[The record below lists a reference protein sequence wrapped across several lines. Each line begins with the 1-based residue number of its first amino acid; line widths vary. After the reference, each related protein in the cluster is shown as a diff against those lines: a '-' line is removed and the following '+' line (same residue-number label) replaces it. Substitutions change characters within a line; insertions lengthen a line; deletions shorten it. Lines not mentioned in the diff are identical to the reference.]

1 VKTFATTT
9 DLPRVA
15 AQLRRRGGS
24 PFRQQSLTGLIMV
37 APSVAFFAIFFIY
50 PVADAM
56 WISLTSWDLVSAPRF
71 IGLRNYSRLL
81 SDEDFG
87 HAAWVT
93 VAYTVGFLAV
103 TLPLALAL
111 ALALD
116 RRMRARGLYQAIIF
130 APVVLSMVS
139 VAMIWRAVYSPVGGL
154 YLMFTEPFGVT
165 NIQWL
170 NRVDLALPAL
180 IIVGVWKNVGYYM
193 VIFLAGLQSIPMNL
207 YEAARIDG
215 AGSVR
220 LLRHVTLPLLRPY
233 LLFAV
238 VVCIIR
244 TSQTFSA
251 VYALTGGGPDDATK
265 VLPFLIYENA
275 FQFNRMGY
283 ASAIAVVMFV
293 ALLFLTLMQFRLLR
307 SDSGA

>member
-1 VKTFATTT
+1 VSTQTSTASGAA
-9 DLPRVA
+9 LYARRRVRA
-15 AQLRRRGGS
+15 GSLLRR
-24 PFRQQSLTGLIMV
+24 QAATGLVMV
-37 APSVAFFAIFFIY
+37 APAVVFFAIFFVY
-50 PVADAM
+50 PVANAV
-56 WISLTSWDLVSAPRF
+56 WVSLTSWDLIGPQTF
-71 IGLRNYSRLL
+71 IGLRNYARLL
-81 SDEDFG
+81 TDDDFG
-87 HAAWVT
+87 HAVWVT
-93 VAYTVGFLAV
+93 VVYTAGFLIV

-130 APVVLSMVS
+130 APVVLSMVV

-154 YLMFTEPFGVT
+154 YLLFTAPFGVT

-170 NRVDLALPAL
+170 NREDLALPAL
-180 IIVGVWKNVGYYM
+180 IIVSIWKNVGYYM
-193 VIFLAGLQSIPMNL
+193 VIFLAGLQSIPASL

-215 AGSVR
+215 ARATR
-220 LLRHVTLPLLRPY
+220 LFRHVTLPLLKPY

-244 TSQTFSA
+244 TAQTFSA
-251 VYALTGGGPDDATK
+251 VYALTEGGPNDATK

-283 ASAIAVVMFV
+283 ASAMAILMFAALAV
-293 ALLFLTLMQFRLLR
+293 LTLVQFRLLR
-307 SDSGA
+307 SESGI